1 MSQLQSFIRLVE
13 RIDDGEPLRILVG
26 EITHR
31 ATEIVPSPDFA
42 GRIAALIRADALREI
57 ERLSPPPQDPAPASP
72 AAAMPVPEEEKAS

>member
-1 MSQLQSFIRLVE
+1 MSDLQSFIRLVE

-26 EITHR
+26 AIMHR

-42 GRIAALIRADALREI
+42 RRIAEMIRADAVREI

-72 AAAMPVPEEEKAS
+72 AMPVPQEEKAS